1 MRTFESELVVLPGGP
16 LPNLMFLELTLIR
29 FSWRAAS
36 STCMFSFTCMD
47 REDIYFHLAALG
59 VLGR

>member
-1 MRTFESELVVLPGGP
+1 MWTFESELVFLPGGP

-36 STCMFSFTCMD
+36 STCVFSFTCID
-47 REDIYFHLAALG
+47 CEDIWGLF
-59 VLGR
+59 